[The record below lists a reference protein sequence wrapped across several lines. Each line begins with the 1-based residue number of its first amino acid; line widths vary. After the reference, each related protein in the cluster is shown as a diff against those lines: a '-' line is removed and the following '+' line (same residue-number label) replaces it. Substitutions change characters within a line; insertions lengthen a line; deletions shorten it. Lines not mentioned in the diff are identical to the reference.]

1 MSAALRL
8 GLDTETTVHEDN
20 SVPDLVCVGYA
31 TDTTSGLLDKSE
43 GMDLARSV
51 LSDPDIEI
59 ATHNGPF
66 DFAVIAK
73 QDPALFPAIFD
84 AYEEGRVVDTMVFAM
99 CDDIARGCY
108 FGTRKGRYGLGD
120 LSSSLLHED
129 MAKGEDTY
137 RLRYGELA
145 HLPIAQWPEEA
156 RAYAIGD
163 PIQTLKVSRAIH
175 EPPDARRQAAHF
187 WWLHLMS
194 AHGMLTDQ
202 PRVAKLLSGVV
213 SEASTLAHE
222 MIKLGLYSL
231 DPKDGELHSNTKAV
245 RERIERA
252 LGSNAPRTKPSR
264 TFPAGQIQTS
274 AEACEA
280 VGPDGKP
287 LDPVLVKYARLVAL
301 LDIINKDSKYLETE
315 VVRCR
320 YGLAE
325 TGRSTCWGPNLQ
337 NLKKAGGIRECFIP
351 RPGYVF
357 AHADFSGLELATV
370 AEVCLRMLGYSR
382 LGEALNAG
390 IDPHC
395 VVAARLLG
403 CDYAEAVRRYKAK
416 DPEAIRARQTGKVCN
431 FGMPG
436 GLGPKNLVLFA
447 WSNYRVRITI
457 QEARQLKALW
467 LSLYPEFNDYFRMI
481 DEQDDT
487 IEQLYSGRIRGG
499 TIFTERANS
508 WFQGLGGDA
517 TKAAGF
523 YLSRACYADSNS
535 ILFGSRPVNYEH
547 DAFLTE
553 VPEESAHDCAIEMS
567 RIMVEKAQLFIPNF
581 KLVAEPLLT
590 RRWSKDA
597 KELYDSHGRL
607 IPWEMAA

>member
-8 GLDTETTVHEDN
+8 GFDTETTVNLDN

-31 TDTTSGLLDKSE
+31 TDNVNAGLLDRSE
-43 GMDLARSV
+43 GLAFAETIIK
-51 LSDPDIEI
+51 DPDVEI
-59 ATHNGPF
+59 VTHNGAF
-66 DFAVIAK
+66 DFAVVAK
-73 QDPALFPAIFD
+73 QDPDLYPAIFD
-84 AYEEGRVVDTMVFAM
+84 AYEHGRIVDTMVFAM

-120 LSSSLLHED
+120 LSNALLD
-129 MAKGEDTY
+129 TPMAKGEDTY

-145 HLPIAQWPEEA
+145 HLPIVQWPEEA
-156 RAYAIGD
+156 RSYAIGD
-163 PIQTLKVSRAIH
+163 PIQTLAVANKMQ
-175 EPPDARRQAAHF
+175 EQPDARRQAAHF

-194 AHGMLTDQ
+194 SYGMRTDQ
-202 PRVAKLLSGVV
+202 PRVAQLLGGVT
-213 SEASTLAHE
+213 SEAATLAHE

-231 DPKDGELHSNTKAV
+231 DPKDGELHANTKAV
-245 RERIERA
+245 RARLEKA
-252 LGSNAPRTKPSR
+252 LGSNAPRTKPSK

-280 VGPDGKP
+280 VGPDGNP

-315 VVRCR
+315 IVRCR

-370 AEVCLRMLGYSR
+370 AEVCLRMLGYSK

-395 VVAARLLG
+395 IVAARILG
-403 CDYAEAVRRYKAK
+403 CDYDEAVRRYEAH
-416 DPEAIRARQTGKVCN
+416 DPIAINARQTGKVCN

-436 GLGPKNLVLFA
+436 GLGAQNLVLFA
-447 WSNYRVRITI
+447 WSNYRVRITV

-481 DEQDDT
+481 DSQDDT

-517 TKAAGF
+517 TKCAGF
-523 YLSRACYADSNS
+523 YLSRACYAEPGSV
-535 ILFGSRPVNYEH
+535 LYGSRPVNYEH

-553 VPEESAHDCAIEMS
+553 VPEESAHDCALEMS

-581 KLVAEPLLT
+581 KLKAKPLLT

-607 IPWEMAA
+607 IPWDSN